1 MSLTSRLKD
10 WHTLTQVAPASEDP
24 EVHGGRQGEKY
35 LHTLLTSHVHF
46 KGATLF
52 PNKRVPAGRRRRE
65 IDLLVVTAKRIH
77 VIEVKNWSGS
87 LRVEGVAWI
96 QTTRDGVERKHA
108 NLLADQNEKNV
119 VLMRYLERQGVQ
131 LDAGL
136 HERYFCNKVLFIN
149 PRLQVQDAAIWQ
161 HPDVLMAP
169 RLETFLGQQPKKVF
183 GERVLGSVVQW
194 CLDSENAA
202 IVMDGYFGS
211 LPSEKVTAIKEAFDK
226 LGTWDALRYFGERI
240 EIGDLI
246 HVVAGGQLIKRDRF
260 LDKRSYSLGW
270 PRNRTTGLMKAFF
283 GIGSL
288 GCLQYGGGFSTP
300 LRTDDY
306 AYFHR
311 PGESAPVEVKLIE
324 LESISIG

>member
-1 MSLTSRLKD
+1 MSLSTRLKE
-10 WHTLTQVAPASEDP
+10 WHALTRVSPAPEDP
-24 EVHGGRQGEKY
+24 EVFGGRQGEKY

-87 LRVEGVAWI
+87 LRVEGDAWV
-96 QTTRDGVERKHA
+96 QTTRDGVERVHA
-108 NLLADQNEKNV
+108 DLLADQQEKNA

-131 LDAGL
+131 LNDSL

-161 HPDVLMAP
+161 HPDVLMSS
-169 RLETFLGQQPKKVF
+169 RLQTFLAQQPQKVF

-194 CLDSENAA
+194 CLDSENAGL
-202 IVMDGYFGS
+202 VMDGYFGS
-211 LPSEKVTAIKEAFDK
+211 LPSEKVAAIKEAFDR
-226 LGTWDALRYFGERI
+226 LGTWDALHYFGERI

-246 HVVAGGQLIKRDRF
+246 HVVAGGKLLKRERF
-260 LDKRSYSLGW
+260 QEKHAYPLRW
-270 PRNRTTGLMKAFF
+270 PRNKTTGLLKSLF

-288 GCLQYGGGFSTP
+288 GCLDYGGGFSTP

-306 AYFHR
+306 VYFHR
-311 PGESAPVEVKLIE
+311 AGDTAPVEIKLIE
-324 LESISIG
+324 LNSISLG